1 MSKPR
6 AGRKRT
12 KGRGRSGTARDTCC
26 GGLEELLSPRLFKA
40 LAAPNRIAL
49 LARLAA
55 CRDGCTVGEAAGCC
69 AVDLSVV
76 SRHLAQLRD
85 AGVLEAT
92 RRGKEVVYAV
102 RAEAL
107 ARALRAL
114 ADALSSCAAGCPAER
129 SKSDERQGHDS

>member
-1 MSKPR
+1 MSKTR
-6 AGRKRT
+6 TGRRRT
-12 KGRGRSGTARDTCC
+12 QETKDTGCC
-26 GGLEELLSPRLFKA
+26 GGLEELLPPRLFKA

-129 SKSDERQGHDS
+129 SKKDERPGQDS